1 MGNIIVSIILIII
14 IGGAASYIYNAKK
27 SGVKCIGCPHGGK
40 ASTKDSDC
48 NCSTNLVEMKTD

>member
-1 MGNIIVSIILIII
+1 MGNIIVSLVLIFI

-40 ASTKDSDC
+40 ASSKDSE
-48 NCSTNLVEMKTD
+48 CSCPSDEVKFKIN

>member
-1 MGNIIVSIILIII
+1 MGNIIVSIILIVI

-40 ASTKDSDC
+40 VSEKNS
-48 NCSTNLVEMKTD
+48 NCSRPSESVEFKIN